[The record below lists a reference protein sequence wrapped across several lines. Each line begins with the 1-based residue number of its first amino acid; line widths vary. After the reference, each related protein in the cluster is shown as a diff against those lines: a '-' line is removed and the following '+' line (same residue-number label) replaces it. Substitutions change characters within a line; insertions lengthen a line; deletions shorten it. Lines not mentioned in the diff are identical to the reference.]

1 MCLSCW
7 YTSYFQWQL
16 LISYDKFGASPNSTF
31 FAVKPQVST
40 VMLVV
45 KQIYAPKHLDLLSF
59 NAFLVTTWQM
69 PVMPFAA
76 FERSWNCNLNLA
88 ALHLTPSGRLRNPR
102 PRTSKDCGWLCFGD
116 SFVAFHDKLQ
126 GNHGNSDHQM
136 KIILLLYVAFFWTL
150 LELLQI

>member
-1 MCLSCW
+1 MFICVVSLLVYQSLIFGILKMPIKTLNYMFIICLSCW
-7 YTSYFQWQL
+7 HTFYFQWQL
-16 LISYDKFGASPNSTF
+16 LISYYDKFGASPNSTF
-31 FAVKPQVST
+31 LQLKPQVST

-76 FERSWNCNLNLA
+76 FERSWNCNPNLV

-102 PRTSKDCGWLCFGD
+102 QTSKD
-116 SFVAFHDKLQ
+116 SVAVGFWR
-126 GNHGNSDHQM
+126 
-136 KIILLLYVAFFWTL
+136 FFCC
-150 LELLQI
+150 ISP